1 MRSRFITSSVV
12 AITIL
17 MGAVPVFSHHGNSD
31 YDLKTKITLSGTVAD
46 FFFINPHSILRF
58 TVQNDQGKSEEWQG
72 ELQSPNM
79 LARKGHWTKDTVKP
93 GDRITIFGCPAKNG
107 SKSLMVKKI
116 QVGDGEEF
124 PGM

>member
-1 MRSRFITSSVV
+1 MRSRFRTSSVV

-31 YDLKTKITLSGTVAD
+31 YDLKTQITLSGTVAD